1 MATLQIN
8 RIYIR
13 HELRRVYGINPFL
26 ANNPILCPLK
36 KHQKIFGFLVFSG
49 GIKREHL
56 PEMETDNYEGMPKI
70 QKQKQNFKCDFLY
83 CVYKFT
89 YSVPMIIF
97 RALHNMLEL
106 FYETFYRL
114 KAVKYFCQVDPLL
127 VFDRVL
133 NTTLGFR
140 SGNVCK
146 AVKNKNFYLQKFS
159 RKSS

>member
-1 MATLQIN
+1 
-8 RIYIR
+8 
-13 HELRRVYGINPFL
+13 
-26 ANNPILCPLK
+26 
-36 KHQKIFGFLVFSG
+36 
-49 GIKREHL
+49 
-56 PEMETDNYEGMPKI
+56 METDNYEGMPKI
-70 QKQKQNFKCDFLY
+70 QKKKKNFKCDFLY

-97 RALHNMLEL
+97 RALYNMLEL

-127 VFDRVL
+127 VFDRVR

-146 AVKNKNFYLQKFS
+146 AVKNKNFHLKKFRENHREEFRYYMNLS
-159 RKSS
+159 YEIQRIYFCDSCLSVRFYRNPISHFIIMCADRNIWYCAVKNALDFKM